1 MSDAL
6 NDDLQRRRPHA
17 PAMAGPFL
25 EFDLTREVGQLNAET
40 GGAGGQTARTL
51 VKLDDLRI
59 VLITLTTGSRIPGH
73 HSQGGVSIHVISGHL
88 TVRAEGRSFNLHAG
102 GLLALGQ
109 GVTHDVEANEDSAL
123 LLTVAWPGGGRPTPP
138 SGVIV
143 TP

>member
-6 NDDLQRRRPHA
+6 NDDVQRRRPHA
-17 PAMAGPFL
+17 PPMAGPFL

-73 HSQGGVSIHVISGHL
+73 HRVESRSTSSAATSWYARKVGHSISTRG
-88 TVRAEGRSFNLHAG
+88 ACSRSVKA
-102 GLLALGQ
+102 
-109 GVTHDVEANEDSAL
+109 
-123 LLTVAWPGGGRPTPP
+123 
-138 SGVIV
+138 
-143 TP
+143 